1 MFFNS
6 KPFVR
11 RETYDVQNLPEVV
24 FYILQANNH
33 LLCILPSPNFR
44 ILV

>member
-1 MFFNS
+1 MYYNS

-24 FYILQANNH
+24 FYILQA
-33 LLCILPSPNFR
+33 LIYYAYYLPQSLGF
-44 ILV
+44 